1 MVIKVTNP
9 DTITEAA
16 AHLNAGEIVV
26 IPTETVYGLAANALS
41 DNAVQKIF
49 DAKQRPS
56 FNPLIV
62 HISDLAAAEKLAI
75 FDGFNDRARKIA
87 SHFWP
92 GPLTIILPKRVD
104 SGISDLVTA
113 GLKTIALR
121 VPAQKTAR
129 AVIKQSNVPIA
140 APSANASGEPSAT
153 TPAHAAQSLGTRC
166 PMILADGPC
175 QIGLESTVLDLS
187 TEIPTIL
194 RLGAITAEDLK
205 PYLENIEID
214 IQNKEKPQEEIKSP
228 GQLLKHYAPSIPV
241 RLKAIDVKTGE
252 ALLAFGSLKFMGI
265 EGGGKASDLDDTQC
279 LNLSE
284 DGDLDEAAANLFK
297 MMRDL
302 DTPNHKAIAV
312 MDIPEIGIGAAI
324 NERLRRAAEN
334 N

>member
-9 DTITEAA
+9 THITEASA
-16 AHLNAGEIVV
+16 RLNAGEIVV

-41 DNAVQKIF
+41 DGAVQKIF
-49 DAKQRPS
+49 DAKKRPS

-62 HISDLAAAEKLAI
+62 HVSDLNAAEKIAV

-87 SHFWP
+87 RNFWP
-92 GPLTIILPKRVD
+92 GALTLILPRRGN

-113 GLKTIALR
+113 GLDTIALR
-121 VPAQKTAR
+121 VPAQKSAR
-129 AVIKQSNVPIA
+129 ALLKECALPLA

-153 TPAHAAQSLGTRC
+153 TPQHAAQSLGEAC
-166 PMILADGPC
+166 PMILADGMC

-205 PYLENIEID
+205 PYVENIDID
-214 IQNKEKPQEEIKSP
+214 IQNKEAPKSP
-228 GQLLKHYAPSIPV
+228 GQLLKHYAPNIPV
-241 RLKAIDVKTGE
+241 RLKAVEVKQGE

-265 EGGGKASDLDDTQC
+265 EGGGKASDLDDAQC

-284 DGDLDEAAANLFK
+284 EGDLDEAAANLFK
-297 MMRDL
+297 MLRDL
-302 DTPNHKAIAV
+302 DTANHSAIAV
-312 MDIPEIGIGAAI
+312 MDIPEMGIGAAI